1 MIYSAMHM
9 SWLLLYFLGTGHY
22 LSPEGGKNVVG
33 VMKKLEIDRGGI
45 TPFLV
50 DQAGGS

>member
-1 MIYSAMHM
+1 MHM

-33 VMKKLEIDRGGI
+33 GHEKIGN
-45 TPFLV
+45 
-50 DQAGGS
+50 